1 MPVQYN
7 HQIDPQWLEGAQ
19 AAIPYMLGTLGTHVP
34 TSVLDVG
41 CGIGK
46 WLKALEDHG
55 ITHVY
60 GIDGVDIPE
69 GDLLVSRSKFQVVD
83 LRTEWRLPQRYD
95 LIICMEV
102 AEHLEEQY
110 AESLVRTI
118 CLHSDRAVFSAACPG
133 QEGQNHVN
141 CQWPQYWQAKFNK
154 CGYSCCDEVRWK
166 MWPCETIEPYYR
178 QNCFIAFKDFEKAGS
193 ENRILSVIHPEML
206 ENLMAG
212 AVRALN
218 RQSGQH

>member
-1 MPVQYN
+1 MV
-7 HQIDPQWLEGAQ
+7 EGVRGPRHYEA
-19 AAIPYMLGTLGTHVP
+19 
-34 TSVLDVG
+34 
-41 CGIGK
+41 
-46 WLKALEDHG
+46 
-55 ITHVY
+55 Y
-60 GIDGVDIPE
+60 GIDGADIPE
-69 GDLLVSRSKFQVVD
+69 GELLVSRSKFQVVD

-218 RQSGQH
+218 RQSGQHLPKS